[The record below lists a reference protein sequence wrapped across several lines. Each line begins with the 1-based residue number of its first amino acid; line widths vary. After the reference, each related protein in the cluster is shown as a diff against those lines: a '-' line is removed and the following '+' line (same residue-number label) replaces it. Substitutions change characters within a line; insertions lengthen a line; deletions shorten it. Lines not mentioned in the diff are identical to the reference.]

1 MAHFS
6 HDWYYVTIFNH
17 NTYNINIYGF
27 RIKYMHTLFKQCGL
41 WNGFFLYCNVQINSI
56 LIHVP
61 DHLISYNYISCHQLS
76 VSMFWRCSDI
86 DKVLSRIDL
95 GVDGVLDLLWTGRLD
110 NKNSRVSYHLCIIVA
125 HYYKFWWDYFKQ
137 FPCDLEDNTD
147 LLQFSSNCIYV
158 MKLLVLR
165 YC

>member
-6 HDWYYVTIFNH
+6 QDSYFVTIFNH
-17 NTYNINIYGF
+17 NTYNIYGF
-27 RIKYMHTLFKQCGL
+27 RIKYMHTLFKQCGR
-41 WNGFFLYCNVQINSI
+41 WNGFFLYCNVLINRI

-61 DHLISYNYISCHQLS
+61 DHLISYNYISYHQLS

-86 DKVLSRIDL
+86 DKVLSRIYL
-95 GVDGVLDLLWTGRLD
+95 GVDGVLDLLWTRRLD
-110 NKNSRVSYHLCIIVA
+110 NKNSRVSYLLCIIVCPLLLILM
-125 HYYKFWWDYFKQ
+125 KLLQTISCDFK
-137 FPCDLEDNTD
+137 DNTD